1 MRVIRRDNN
10 EYLTNEAIRCE
21 TDKHFN
27 AAAALS
33 MRSICCSSTAA
44 KLAHEE
50 DDDRHSYQASLL
62 SQPRQGE
69 PRSLVTHKTT
79 VTTAGNV
86 PTTDQKKTDRPV

>member
-1 MRVIRRDNN
+1 MSAIRHDNN

-44 KLAHEE
+44 KLAHE
-50 DDDRHSYQASLL
+50 DGDRHWYQASLL

-69 PRSLVTHKTT
+69 PGCLVTHKIT
-79 VTTAGNV
+79 VATAGSV
-86 PTTDQKKTDRPV
+86 PRRDQKKTDRPG